1 MDKGATPGR
10 LDATFTII
18 LFIVSVGYTTLE
30 KNAITFEGGL
40 EILERHLSLLVA
52 KRGRLIGAG
61 LAIARVDP
69 YYAELSLSGA

>member
-52 KRGRLIGAG
+52 KRGRRIGAG

-69 YYAELSLSGA
+69 CKPELSLSRA